1 MIRRLFCYTLIAG
14 VTAGALAAPCA
25 RAQDAQAVIKTAE
38 YALGMIRGPQRVDAI
53 NTLEYWGTGST
64 YAFGQAYR
72 PGSAWPEFKV
82 NYHVSLS
89 YAVPAMR
96 VDVVR
101 SNPDG
106 LIQGGGG
113 LPLAAPQRQIQVV
126 SGRFAWNESVPGAGF
141 VAGSTATPAPD
152 ATNDRLLQL
161 WMTPFGVLKMAVKA
175 GPAAKVSTEAGA
187 TVITFPLSGA
197 LEGIT
202 VKATLNPKNQ
212 VERVE
217 TSTNDPVL
225 GDMVTETTY
234 SDYKDLSEITT
245 DVLFPSHIVQKQGG
259 FPVLDVTI
267 TKADTNNPYVV
278 FPVPDSVEKAPPSAV
293 KVETQ
298 KVSDGVWYLTGGTH
312 HSVAVE
318 FKDYA
323 VLVEC
328 PLNDDRALAVI
339 DAVKKAIP
347 NKPIRYVVNTHH
359 HFDHLGG
366 VRACVAEGATILT
379 ATENKP
385 YYEKLW
391 ALPRTIKPDRLAKSP
406 KKPVIEVVGDKR
418 VLADGT
424 QTLELYHLQGTN
436 HADTMLIGY
445 LPKAKVLIEADVYNP
460 APPNAPPGPVVK
472 ENVNLYEQINRLKL
486 DVQQITP
493 LHGRL
498 VTIADLKKAIGEN

>member
-14 VTAGALAAPCA
+14 VTAGALAAPSA

-38 YALGMIRGPQRVDAI
+38 YALGMIRGPQRIDAI
-53 NTLEYWGTGST
+53 NTLEYWGMGST
-64 YAFGQAYR
+64 YAFGQAYH
-72 PGSAWPEFKV
+72 PGSPWPEFKV
-82 NYHVSLS
+82 TYHASLS
-89 YAVPAMR
+89 YAVPAVR
-96 VDVVR
+96 VDMTR

-113 LPLAAPQRQIQVV
+113 VPLAAPQRQIQVV
-126 SGRFAWNESVPGAGF
+126 SGKYAWNESVPGAGF
-141 VAGSTATPAPD
+141 VAGSTATPTPD
-152 ATNDRLLQL
+152 AANDRLLQL

-175 GPAAKVSTEAGA
+175 GAAAKVTTEAGA

-202 VKATLNPKNQ
+202 VKATLNAKNQ
-212 VERVE
+212 PERVE
-217 TSTNDPVL
+217 TRTNDAVL

-245 DVLFPSHIVQKQGG
+245 DVPFPSHIVQKQGG
-259 FPVLDVTI
+259 FPVMDITI

-278 FPVPDSVEKAPPSAV
+278 FPVPDNVEKAPPSAV
-293 KVETQ
+293 RVETQ

-318 FKDYA
+318 FKDYVA
-323 VLVEC
+323 LVEC

-347 NKPIRYVVNTHH
+347 GKPIRYVVNTHH

-391 ALPRTIKPDRLAKSP
+391 ALPHSIKPDRLAKAP
-406 KKPVIEVVGDKR
+406 KKPVIETIADKR
-418 VLADGT
+418 MLTDGT
-424 QTLELYHLQGTN
+424 QTLELYRLQGTN
-436 HADTMLIGY
+436 HADTMMIGY

-460 APPNAPPGPVVK
+460 PPPNAPPGPVVK
-472 ENVNLYEQINRLKL
+472 ESVNLYEQLNRLHL

-498 VTIADLKKAIGEN
+498 VTIADLKKAIGQN

>member
-14 VTAGALAAPCA
+14 VLASPSA
-25 RAQDAQAVIKTAE
+25 RAQDAQAVINKAE
-38 YALGMIRGPQRVDAI
+38 YALGMIRGAQRIDAI
-53 NTLEYWGTGST
+53 NTLEYWGSGST
-64 YAFGQAYR
+64 YAFGQAYH

-82 NYHVSLS
+82 TYHASLS

-96 VDVVR
+96 VDLVR

-126 SGRFAWNESVPGAGF
+126 SGKFAWNESVPGAGF
-141 VAGSTATPAPD
+141 VAGSTATQIPD
-152 ATNDRLLQL
+152 AVNDRLLQL

-175 GPAAKVSTEAGA
+175 GPAAKLSTEAGA

-197 LEGIT
+197 LQGIT
-202 VKATLNPKNQ
+202 VKATLNAKNQ
-212 VERVE
+212 VERVD
-217 TSTNDPVL
+217 TRTNDPVL

-245 DVLFPSHIVQKQGG
+245 DVPFPSHIVQKQGG

-278 FPVPDSVEKAPPSAV
+278 FPVPDNVEKAPQTAV

-298 KVSDGVWYLTGGTH
+298 RVSDGVWYLNGDTH

-339 DAVKKAIP
+339 DAVKKVIP

-391 ALPRTIKPDRLAKSP
+391 ALPRTIKLDRLARTP
-406 KKPVIEVVGDKR
+406 KKPVIEAVGDKR
-418 VLADGT
+418 VLTDGA
-424 QTLELYHLQGTN
+424 QVLELYHLQGTN

-445 LPKAKVLIEADVYNP
+445 LPKAKVLIEADAYNP
-460 APPNAPPGPVVK
+460 APPNALPGPVVK
-472 ENVNLYEQINRLKL
+472 ESVNLYEQIHRLNL

-498 VTIADLKKAIGEN
+498 VTIADLKKAIGQN

>member
-1 MIRRLFCYTLIAG
+1 MIRRLFCCTLI
-14 VTAGALAAPCA
+14 VVALAAPCA
-25 RAQDAQAVIKTAE
+25 HAQDAQAVIQTAE
-38 YALGMIRGPQRVDAI
+38 YAMGMIRGPQRIDAI

-64 YAFGQAYR
+64 YAFGQAYH
-72 PGSAWPEFKV
+72 PGSAWPAFKAA
-82 NYHVSLS
+82 YHASLS

-96 VDVVR
+96 VDVTR

-106 LIQGGGG
+106 PIQGGGG

-126 SGRFAWNESVPGAGF
+126 SGSFAWNESVPGAGF

-152 ATNDRLLQL
+152 AFNDRELQL
-161 WMTPFGVLKMAVKA
+161 WTTPFGVLKMAVKA
-175 GPAAKVSTEAGA
+175 GSAAKVTNEGGA
-187 TVITFPLSGA
+187 KVITFPLSA
-197 LEGIT
+197 PLQEIT
-202 VKATLNPKNQ
+202 MKVTLNAKNQ
-212 VERVE
+212 PERVE
-217 TSTNDPVL
+217 TTTNDPVL

-245 DVLFPSHIVQKQGG
+245 DVQFPSHIVQKQGG
-259 FPVLDVTI
+259 YAVLDLTI

-278 FPVPDSVEKAPPSAV
+278 FPVPENVEKGPQGHMPV

-298 KVSDGVWYLTGGTH
+298 KVADGVWYLTGGTH

-318 FKDYA
+318 FKNYV

-328 PLNDDRALAVI
+328 PLNDDRAVAVI
-339 DAVKKAIP
+339 EAAKKAIP
-347 NKPIRYVVNTHH
+347 GKLIRYAVNTHH

-366 VRACVAEGATILT
+366 VRACVAEGSTIVT
-379 ATENKP
+379 AAENKP

-391 ALPRTIKPDRLAKSP
+391 AMPHTVSPDRLAKAP
-406 KKPVIEVVGDKR
+406 KKPVIETVTDKR
-418 VLADGT
+418 VFTDGT
-424 QTLELYHLQGTN
+424 QTLELYRLQATN
-436 HADTMLIGY
+436 HADPMLIGY

-460 APPNAPPGPVVK
+460 GPPNAPAGPVVK
-472 ENVNLYEQINRLKL
+472 ENVNLYDNIKRLNL

-498 VTIADLKKAIGEN
+498 VAISDLRKAIGQN

>member
-1 MIRRLFCYTLIAG
+1 MIRRLFCYILIAG
-14 VTAGALAAPCA
+14 LPAVPSA

-38 YALGMIRGPQRVDAI
+38 YALGMIRGPQRIEAI
-53 NTLEYWGTGST
+53 NTLEYWGTGFT

-72 PGSAWPEFKV
+72 PDAAWPAFKV
-82 NYHVSLS
+82 TYHVSLS

-96 VDVVR
+96 VDVMR

-106 LIQGGGG
+106 PIQGGGG

-126 SGRFAWNESVPGAGF
+126 SGGFAWNESVPGAGF
-141 VAGSTATPAPD
+141 ISGSTATPSPD
-152 ATNDRLLQL
+152 ALNDRLLQL
-161 WMTPFGVLKMAVKA
+161 WMTPFGVLHMAVKA
-175 GPAAKVSTEAGA
+175 GSAAKVTTEGGA

-197 LEGIT
+197 LQGIT
-202 VKATLNPKNQ
+202 MKVTLNAKNQ
-212 VERVE
+212 PERVE
-217 TSTNDPVL
+217 TRTNDPVL

-245 DVLFPSHIVQKQGG
+245 DVPFPSHIVEKQGG
-259 FPVLDVTI
+259 FPVLDVTV

-278 FPVPDSVEKAPPSAV
+278 FPVPDNVEKAPQGHTAV

-318 FKDYA
+318 FKNYVA
-323 VLVEC
+323 LVEC
-328 PLNDDRALAVI
+328 PLNDDRAEAVI
-339 DAVKKAIP
+339 DAVKKTIP
-347 NKPIRYVVNTHH
+347 TKPIRYVVNTHH

-379 ATENKP
+379 AAENKP

-391 ALPRTIKPDRLAKSP
+391 ARPHTLQPDRLAKAP
-406 KKPVIEVVGDKR
+406 RKPVIEAVEDKR
-418 VLADGT
+418 VLTDGT

-445 LPKAKVLIEADVYNP
+445 LPKAKVLIEADAYNP
-460 APPNAPPGPVVK
+460 APPNAAPGPVVK
-472 ENVNLYEQINRLKL
+472 ENENLYENIKRLNL

-498 VTIADLKKAIGEN
+498 VTISDLRKAIGQN